1 MDNDNSIDA
10 RLKAG
15 MRKIRNIEFNH
26 EDCEAL
32 LNPGTKLKGPAINT
46 LGALF
51 QQQAEQ
57 DPDVVP
63 DWCIFSLWLGI
74 VTGLRNPQVSAAG
87 CPGVRVQVAFI

>member
-10 RLKAG
+10 QLKAG
-15 MRKIRNIEFNH
+15 MRKIHNIEFNY

-32 LNPGTKLKGPAINT
+32 LNPGTKLKGPAINA

-63 DWCIFSLWLGI
+63 DWCIFSSWLGDI
-74 VTGLRNPQVSAAG
+74 IRGLAPKVIGTVGDHVKAVVS
-87 CPGVRVQVAFI
+87 